1 MLYPLAII
9 LPFAVA
15 LAGRNWTL
23 ALVLLILQLTV
34 IGWPVATVASLI
46 EARELYRARRDR
58 RRMRE
63 AIRAILEPA
72 AERAR
77 LAGLLD

>member
-1 MLYPLAII
+1 MLYLFAII
-9 LPFAVA
+9 LPFTVA
-15 LAGRNWTL
+15 LAGRNWAL
-23 ALVLLILQLTV
+23 ALVLLVLQLTV
-34 IGWPVATVASLI
+34 IGWPVATVAALI
-46 EARELYRARRDR
+46 ETRELYRERRHR

-63 AIRAILEPA
+63 AIRRILRPA